1 MNLSLAALVD
11 KTAVPGLR
19 RVFIPPFHHP
29 QFSPWTKRYQPA
41 ARPCS
46 ELTTAY
52 LSYCLADGV
61 LYLEYRPMSSAFFS
75 SRALR
80 SCFSVAACIWHCY
93 STPPTHSAHRTPDRY
108 TRDDLCRLSRIWRPS
123 IHELIPSPSSLLG
136 TLTGCTSVI
145 RRSFSTWW
153 PGPGRSLGRA

>member
-52 LSYCLADGV
+52 CLPPCGWRFVLGV
-61 LYLEYRPMSSAFFS
+61 PPNVKRIFQQQGS
-75 SRALR
+75 R

-93 STPPTHSAHRTPDRY
+93 STPPAHGVHYIPD
-108 TRDDLCRLSRIWRPS
+108 
-123 IHELIPSPSSLLG
+123 
-136 TLTGCTSVI
+136 
-145 RRSFSTWW
+145 
-153 PGPGRSLGRA
+153 